1 MRGVKKMTDKEK
13 LKKQYNDIVEEQI
26 NNDIADDMFP
36 IMRDVYHWGVRN
48 IPQKELKKI
57 IERNKK

>member
-1 MRGVKKMTDKEK
+1 MTNKEK
-13 LKKQYNDIVEEQI
+13 LEKEYSKIVGEQI

-36 IMRDVYHWGVRN
+36 IMRDVYHWGFRN

-57 IERNKK
+57 IEKNKK

>member
-1 MRGVKKMTDKEK
+1 MTNKEK

-26 NNDIADDMFP
+26 NNVVEPLEDMYP
-36 IMRDVYHWGVRN
+36 IMSDVYWWGVRN

-57 IERNKK
+57 IERNKE

>member
-1 MRGVKKMTDKEK
+1 MTNKEK
-13 LKKQYNDIVEEQI
+13 LKKQYHDIVGEQI

-36 IMRDVYHWGVRN
+36 ITRDVYHWGVRN

-57 IERNKK
+57 IEKNKK